1 LSSCVRA
8 PGSSG
13 GGRSTF
19 FLCLRPQTYA
29 RRGPDATE
37 PLADLCDF
45 RRENPPILQFG
56 QQAVERDILR
66 ECSHALQIG
75 SSLVGPRF
83 AAGTRAQEAVER
95 NWRSVDQGEH
105 DDEEEEEELAVP
117 PYDFWAIMDAFWN
130 QFCATFPEAAEEDD
144 DHIQG
149 RMLVS
154 PYDQIFRTLG
164 LHPLEVYLKFASK
177 LSGVYTT
184 NSTHADLTIPF
195 NSALAECRAAH
206 AEAAHA
212 EASKGDDDAEASE
225 GDDGAAPAEDGAA
238 RRMMIILNLGG
249 SWWLCCSGS

>member
-1 LSSCVRA
+1 
-8 PGSSG
+8 
-13 GGRSTF
+13 
-19 FLCLRPQTYA
+19 
-29 RRGPDATE
+29 
-37 PLADLCDF
+37 
-45 RRENPPILQFG
+45 
-56 QQAVERDILR
+56 VERDILR

-177 LSGVYTT
+177 LTGVYTT
-184 NSTHADLTIPF
+184 NGTLAHLTIPF
-195 NSALAECRAAH
+195 KSALAECRAAH

-212 EASKGDDDAEASE
+212 EASNQGRKMVAVFRGAEEDDDHTQPWRKLVALLLRKL
-225 GDDGAAPAEDGAA
+225 
-238 RRMMIILNLGG
+238 RRMMITLKGG
-249 SWWLCCSGS
+249 RWWLCSGS